1 MDIVKIIGVGII
13 AIVISLILKQYKPE
27 FTIYV
32 ALACGIIILLM
43 LMDKFKIIFN
53 LINSISTKANINK
66 GFIAILFKITGI
78 AILTEFATSIA
89 NDSGETSIAS
99 KIDMSGKVIIIFLSL
114 PIIQALLDTTL
125 KILP

>member
-32 ALACGIIILLM
+32 ALACGIIILLI
-43 LMDKFKIIFN
+43 LMDKFKIIIN
-53 LINSISTKANINK
+53 LISSISTKANINK
-66 GFIAILFKITGI
+66 GFITILFKITGI

-99 KIDMSGKVIIIFLSL
+99 KIDISGKVIIIFLSL

>member
-13 AIVISLILKQYKPE
+13 AIAISLILKQYKPE

-43 LMDKFKIIFN
+43 LMDKFKI
-53 LINSISTKANINK
+53 
-66 GFIAILFKITGI
+66 
-78 AILTEFATSIA
+78 ILTEFATSIA